1 LLKTVVEAIQHFVQ
15 SVGYPGLFTL
25 IMLEST
31 LVPIPSELVMPF
43 AGYLAHTGE
52 FSLPTILIINSVA
65 ALLGSGICYWI
76 GMAGGKPLLLKY
88 GKFVGVRRKDIE
100 RTETYFARHGRATIL
115 IGRFLPVVRHIISIP
130 AGIARMPLPAFF
142 LQTFLGATIWGSVLI
157 LIGYELGNWA
167 VIADKLKHVD
177 LLIGAGIIVVL
188 LALGIRFVLRRRR
201 EQALGEPPTDLTN
214 T

>member
-1 LLKTVVEAIQHFVQ
+1 MLKAVVEAIQHFVQ

-52 FSLPTILIINSVA
+52 FSLPVILIINSVA
-65 ALLGSGICYWI
+65 ALVGSALCYWI

-88 GKFVGVRRKDIE
+88 GKFIGVRRKDIE
-100 RTETYFARHGRATIL
+100 RTETYFSRHGKATIL

-130 AGIARMPLPAFF
+130 AGIARMPLPGFF
-142 LQTFLGATIWGSVLI
+142 LQTFIGSTIWGTVLI

-167 VIADKLKHVD
+167 IIADKLKHVD
-177 LLIGAGIIVVL
+177 LLIGVAILIVL

-201 EQALGEPPTDLTN
+201 EQGVGENRSD
-214 T
+214 

>member
-1 LLKTVVEAIQHFVQ
+1 MLKSVVEFVQ
-15 SVGYPGLFTL
+15 HIVQSMGYPGLFIL

-52 FSLPTILIINSVA
+52 FSLPVILIINSVA
-65 ALLGSGICYWI
+65 ALVGSGLCYWI
-76 GMAGGKPLLLKY
+76 GVAGGKPLLLKY
-88 GKFVGVRRKDIE
+88 GKFIGVRRKDIE
-100 RTETYFARHGRATIL
+100 RTESYFSRHGKATIL

-130 AGIARMPLPAFF
+130 AGIARMPLPGFF
-142 LQTFLGATIWGSVLI
+142 LQTFIGSTIWGTVLI

-167 VIADKLKHVD
+167 TIAEKLKHVD
-177 LLIGAGIIVVL
+177 LLIGVAILMVL

-201 EQALGEPPTDLTN
+201 EQGAGENPSD
-214 T
+214 

>member
-1 LLKTVVEAIQHFVQ
+1 VKQIIEFVQ
-15 SVGYPGLFTL
+15 HIVLSMGYPGLFVL

-52 FSLPTILIINSVA
+52 FSLPVILVINSVA
-65 ALLGSGICYWI
+65 ALVGSGICYWI
-76 GMAGGKPLLLKY
+76 GKAGGKPLLMKY
-88 GKFVGVRRKDIE
+88 GKFIGVRKKDIE
-100 RTETYFARHGRATIL
+100 KTESYFTRHGKATIL
-115 IGRFLPVVRHIISIP
+115 ISRFLPVIRHIISIP

-142 LQTFLGATIWGSVLI
+142 LQTFIGATIWGSVLI

-167 VIADKLKHVD
+167 VIAEKLKHVD
-177 LLIGAGIIVVL
+177 LLIGLGIVALL

-201 EQALGEPPTDLTN
+201 EQGDGENKPD
-214 T
+214 